1 VTIVA
6 AGGVSFAKFDASI
19 RFKKDY
25 KKLDGP
31 IQKLV
36 DAKLLDLLKKP
47 FPGGLKFEK
56 LSGYANPDIYTFHIT
71 GNFKCSLEVRK
82 VDGICIAYLRH
93 VGNHD
98 RIDLSP

>member
-1 VTIVA
+1 VTIIG
-6 AGGVSFAKFDASI
+6 AGGVSFDKFDASI
-19 RFKKDY
+19 RFQKDY
-25 KKLDGP
+25 KKLDST

-56 LSGYANPDIYTFHIT
+56 LSGYANPDVYTFHVT
-71 GNFKCSLEVRK
+71 GNFKASLEVRR
-82 VDGICIAYLRH
+82 VEGFCIAYMRH

-98 RIDLSP
+98 RIDLNP